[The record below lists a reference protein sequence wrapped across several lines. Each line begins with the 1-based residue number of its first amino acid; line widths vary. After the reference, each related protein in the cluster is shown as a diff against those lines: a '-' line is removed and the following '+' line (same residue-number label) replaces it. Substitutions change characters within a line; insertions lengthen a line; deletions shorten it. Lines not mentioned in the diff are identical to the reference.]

1 MAYGVRMA
9 NELTFPLLPC
19 RDIDESIGFYEAMGF
34 RCTYRQ
40 LRPNPHAVVARED
53 LHLHLFGMDGFD
65 PEQSYGSALVV
76 VPDVDALYHAFAD
89 GLRAAYGRL
98 PSAGIPRILR
108 PRKRQGT
115 VRGFSV
121 VDPGGNWLRVSQLGD
136 AEERSTAT
144 GLARVI
150 ENAARLG
157 DAKGADDQA
166 LRLLDNGL
174 ARFTEAPAVDR
185 VRAHLYRAELAVRMG
200 DGAAAR
206 AALEAARAVELAPAE
221 RDELAEELAHATEL
235 AGKP

>member
-1 MAYGVRMA
+1 MA
-9 NELTFPLLPC
+9 NELTYPLLPC
-19 RDIDESIGFYEAMGF
+19 RDLDESIRFYEALGF
-34 RCTYRQ
+34 RRTYRQ

-76 VPDVDALYHAFAD
+76 VPDVDALYHAFAA

-108 PRKRQGT
+108 PRKRLGT

-121 VDPGGNWLRVSQLGD
+121 VDPGGNWLRISQLGD

-144 GLARVI
+144 GLARVV

-157 DAKGADDQA
+157 DSKGDHDQA

-174 ARFTEAPAVDR
+174 ARFADAPAPDR

-200 DGAAAR
+200 NQEMAAAALAAAR
-206 AALEAARAVELAPAE
+206 AVDLAPAE
-221 RDELAEELAHATEL
+221 RGELVEELAHATEL
-235 AGKP
+235 VAKA